1 MPNHLTLSDVLARG
15 LTYRRLDHWTRA
27 GYLHPHQQGGTGNV
41 RAWPQTELAIA
52 DLMRRL
58 VEAGLTAGVAA
69 IAARHHL
76 NGRPLVKLAAGVV
89 LAIDTDLLAQ
99 AGQP

>member
-1 MPNHLTLSDVLARG
+1 MKPLTLQDVHARG

-27 GYLHPHQQGGTGNV
+27 GYLHPHHQGGTGNT
-41 RAWPQTELAIA
+41 RTWPAGELAIA

-58 VEAGLTAGVAA
+58 IDAGLTTGVAA
-69 IAARHHL
+69 IAARAHH

-99 AGQP
+99 AGQQ

>member
-1 MPNHLTLSDVLARG
+1 MREHLTLQDVHDRG

-41 RAWPQTELAIA
+41 RAWPQTELQIA

-69 IAARHHL
+69 IAARAHH

-89 LAIDTDLLAQ
+89 LAIDTDLLEGAST
-99 AGQP
+99 